1 MSRDI
6 VFNTVGI
13 VSDVFP
19 EVIDIDDT
27 PLPEGYNYISLDR
40 AEKWHKK
47 YGVLKTIKY
56 YTIDYIAV
64 GESAFGKKADRISFK
79 SYDNGGTYY
88 LGDEKLGYL
97 SGEEL
102 KRHEYKTEIKAYIY
116 CYDNQ
121 NYTED
126 AYILGEVEEGEV
138 SESYILELMSKCV
151 DDYCSYYAETL
162 SVLVKTLLDIKKG
175 KTVVLEVY

>member
-1 MSRDI
+1 MERKQTVFLLNRMTMAEPTIWGMKSSDI
-6 VFNTVGI
+6 CLGRNSKDTNT
-13 VSDVFP
+13 
-19 EVIDIDDT
+19 
-27 PLPEGYNYISLDR
+27 R
-40 AEKWHKK
+40 
-47 YGVLKTIKY
+47 
-56 YTIDYIAV
+56 
-64 GESAFGKKADRISFK
+64 RK
-79 SYDNGGTYY
+79 S
-88 LGDEKLGYL
+88 KL
-97 SGEEL
+97 
-102 KRHEYKTEIKAYIY
+102 IY

-162 SVLVKTLLDIKKG
+162 SVLVKTLLEIKKG